1 MKLGELFAAA
11 KKKNETQI
19 ENDQQ
24 LGKKAL
30 KTKVKAKGKTAG
42 GTNILIKGLLVI
54 AKLSLRIIRA
64 VPIHPVINNTMIS
77 NNIFAAI

>member
-42 GTNILIKGLLVI
+42 GSKRVERG
-54 AKLSLRIIRA
+54 ASRGG
-64 VPIHPVINNTMIS
+64 
-77 NNIFAAI
+77 